1 MKKKEIIIA
10 LVIVVLGVTQYNTNL
25 KLEAIKE
32 LINKELP
39 TNEPVDEDAITW
51 NDFVEAV
58 IFVES
63 TGNDSA
69 HNEKEKAVGCLQIRP
84 IMVRELN
91 RYLTISDADFRYTLK
106 DRWDRR
112 KSVEMF
118 EVMAEKV
125 QCCEGLTQMEFFEIV
140 ARRWNGGGRGEEKT
154 ATLAYWNKIKLIL
167 I

>member
-10 LVIVVLGVTQYNTNL
+10 LAIVVLGVTQYNTNL
-25 KLEAIKE
+25 KLEAIT
-32 LINKELP
+32 LQINKEL
-39 TNEPVDEDAITW
+39 TTTKPVDEDGITW

-58 IFVES
+58 IFIES
-63 TGNDSA
+63 KGDDSA
-69 HNEKEKAVGCLQIRP
+69 YNEKEKAVGCLQIRP

-91 RYLTISDADFRYTLK
+91 RQLTISDADFRYTLK
-106 DRWDRR
+106 DRWNRR

-118 EVMAEKV
+118 EVMAEQV

-154 ATLAYWNKIKLIL
+154 ATLVYWNKIKSIL